1 MVCIAAAGS
10 FALPLRGND
19 SPVLTANRIQQE
31 MSDVTS
37 ALETRS
43 SAAAQC
49 PTSYRAVRINK
60 QAGQLT
66 IGLEQ
71 LPLPS
76 QCAADQVLLRVHYSS
91 INFKDI
97 MSCQGNPAVT
107 RRFPHTP
114 GIDAAGVVVQ
124 SSDPRYPVGT
134 EVLVCC
140 RAMGMQHPGGFAE
153 YVQVPSHWLEPKP
166 PGFSLRDCM
175 VLGTAGFTAALAVDA
190 WVQHQQRHAA
200 DLTAI
205 DWARQHV
212 AVTGVTGGVGLLA
225 ALMLRQLGVQ
235 VTALVGSATLAQLQQ
250 PSACSAPVSSQQA
263 STAAMCTEPA
273 QTTPAYQEPHRTQ
286 APLLPQT
293 ATVLHALGV
302 QHWQDRDA
310 LCAASLQNL
319 APSCYDGVIDVAGG
333 PLLAALIKQLQPH
346 GIALATGMVADT
358 ALPLNVLPFILRG
371 VTLQGINAEST
382 SDAER
387 AALWQRLRQRYL
399 PADLTP
405 FYQEVTLAQL
415 PALLTD
421 LQQGQPRAAGRVLV
435 DCQSATGASDV

>member
-1 MVCIAAAGS
+1 M
-10 FALPLRGND
+10 
-19 SPVLTANRIQQE
+19 LTASPIQQE
-31 MSDVTS
+31 MFDVTA
-37 ALETRS
+37 ALETRP
-43 SAAAQC
+43 SAAAQL
-49 PTSYRAVRINK
+49 PTSYRAVRIHK

-200 DLTAI
+200 DLAAI
-205 DWARQHV
+205 DWSRQHV

-250 PSACSAPVSSQQA
+250 PSAGSAPASSAQANSGQA
-263 STAAMCTEPA
+263 STAALCTAPA
-273 QTTPAYQEPHRTQ
+273 QTTPAQTTQTQTAATYQEPQRTQ
-286 APLLPQT
+286 APLFPQT
-293 ATVLHALGV
+293 AKVLHALGV

-382 SDAER
+382 SEAER

-405 FYQEVTLAQL
+405 FYQKVTLAQL

-421 LQQGQPRAAGRVLV
+421 LQQGHPRAAGRVLV
-435 DCQSATGASDV
+435 DCQSAAGASDV

>member
-1 MVCIAAAGS
+1 MNAA
-10 FALPLRGND
+10 
-19 SPVLTANRIQQE
+19 
-31 MSDVTS
+31 
-37 ALETRS
+37 
-43 SAAAQC
+43 
-49 PTSYRAVRINK
+49 SYRAVRITK

-76 QCAADQVLLRVHYSS
+76 HCASGQVLLRVHYSS

-114 GIDAAGVVVQ
+114 GIDAAGVVVI
-124 SSDPRYPVGT
+124 SSDPRYPVGS

-153 YVQVPSHWLEPKP
+153 YVQVPTDWLEPKP
-166 PGFSLRDCM
+166 HDFSLRDCM

-190 WVQHQQRHAA
+190 WVQHQTHQLADAA
-200 DLTAI
+200 AI
-205 DWARQHV
+205 DWSRLHV
-212 AVTGVTGGVGLLA
+212 AVSGVTGGVGLLA

-250 PSACSAPVSSQQA
+250 PSAGSAPANSGQA
-263 STAAMCTEPA
+263 STAALCTAPA
-273 QTTPAYQEPHRTQ
+273 QTTPVQTTQTQTAPTYQEPQRTQ
-286 APLLPQT
+286 ATPSPQT
-293 ATVLHALGV
+293 ATVLRALGV

-382 SDAER
+382 GAAER
-387 AALWQRLRQRYL
+387 AALWQRMRQRYL

-405 FYQEVTLAQL
+405 FYQTVTLAQL

-421 LQQGQPRAAGRVLV
+421 LQQGQRRAAGRVLV
-435 DCQSATGASDV
+435 DCQSIAGATDV